1 MTFLDEASCFVRHMD
16 VRVIFSEF
24 DRESHWIKKN
34 EGKFGIND
42 NFNYCSILVGQNAI
56 GQQACARH
64 IAFPFNRIIRVE
76 NSWATEIQPNYRVNL
91 RNRRMRVCV
100 LRSAQNMSAPRR
112 LCESNEFIGWGKNN
126 KHHQTSANTIHGIS
140 FSPFSIHTFVFQ
152 YCFFFFSSPFSY
164 CIHSIPIASRLD
176 WWFLFCAHLHW
187 IRLSERGRRR
197 RKKKPKLEKRNKS
210 SARIPQW
217 TRTVFVKRDDPVNWK
232 IRHYLGAL
240 RRRVKF
246 IIRTINFA

>member
-152 YCFFFFSSPFSY
+152 YCFFFFFFTFFVLYSF
-164 CIHSIPIASRLD
+164 HSNRKQIGLMVFVLCSFTLNSIEWKRQ
-176 WWFLFCAHLHW
+176 
-187 IRLSERGRRR
+187 
-197 RKKKPKLEKRNKS
+197 KKKKKKTE
-210 SARIPQW
+210 
-217 TRTVFVKRDDPVNWK
+217 TRKAK
-232 IRHYLGAL
+232 
-240 RRRVKF
+240 
-246 IIRTINFA
+246 